1 MTESFPYI
9 VYNMQIAQPKADA
22 PIARQPLHELVAGRV
37 RDMIIE
43 GRLAPG
49 DQVNESRLCAEL
61 GVSRTPMR
69 EAIRTLSGEGLIVL
83 RPGRSTIVRAF
94 TAEEARDMLDVIV
107 EMEALAGQKACENAT
122 DAQIAEIASVHD
134 QMLAHYEKSERLAY
148 YKLNQ
153 QIHSMI
159 VEASGNATLSEM
171 HALLQGRMKRIRF
184 VGHNAPENWQGA
196 VAEHDQMIDALKIR
210 DGRALAEV
218 LRRHIGNTWSRVEG
232 SI

>member
-1 MTESFPYI
+1 
-9 VYNMQIAQPKADA
+9 MQNTQPQADET

-49 DQVNESRLCAEL
+49 DQVNESRLCTEL

-69 EAIRTLSGEGLIVL
+69 EAIRTLVGEGLIVL

-94 TAEEARDMLDVIV
+94 TAAEVQDMLDVIA
-107 EMEALAGQKACENAT
+107 ELEAMAGQKACQSAS
-122 DAQIAEIASVHD
+122 DAQIDRVQDVHD
-134 QMLAHYEKSERLAY
+134 AMMHHFRAGERLDY

-159 VEASGNATLSEM
+159 VAVAGNATLVEM
-171 HALLQGRMKRIRF
+171 HGVLQARMKRIRF
-184 VGHNAPENWQGA
+184 IGHNAPENWRGA
-196 VAEHDQMIDALKIR
+196 IQEHQEMMIALR
-210 DGRALAEV
+210 NRRGDDLAQV
-218 LRRHIGNTWSRVEG
+218 LRLHLQNTWHRV
-232 SI
+232 STAI

>member
-1 MTESFPYI
+1 
-9 VYNMQIAQPKADA
+9 MQIAQPKADA